1 MNIDKDI
8 NEALEEV
15 KLHKEGKIEL
25 QSYED
30 FEKEINIDK
39 DKKSY
44 MLHLASEEEI
54 RKCNLELLEE
64 LEKKDK
70 MIDLILGEYIDDRY
84 DFQFI
89 EPNKRADKRIE
100 LINEYKE
107 HYRKKV
113 QK

>member
-64 LEKKDK
+64 LEIKDK
-70 MIDLILGEYIDDRY
+70 MIDEMAKKIQSMYSYEAID
-84 DFQFI
+84 I
-89 EPNKRADKRIE
+89 SVLEI
-100 LINEYKE
+100 KE
-107 HYRKKV
+107 EYRKKV

>member
-1 MNIDKDI
+1 MNDIDKDI
-8 NEALEEV
+8 EKVRGLINYL
-15 KLHKEGKIEL
+15 K
-25 QSYED
+25 ED
-30 FEKEINIDK
+30 FPYNAEEYIQAIENV
-39 DKKSY
+39 
-44 MLHLASEEEI
+44 LA
-54 RKCNLELLEE
+54 E

-70 MIDLILGEYIDDRY
+70 MINLILGEYIDNYY